1 MKQKTGLA
9 TGGQN
14 QYNETVCKK
23 GEIKMEITLQT
34 LLIVCPLVFLAGL
47 IDAIAGGGGLI
58 SLPAYFFAGVPAH
71 MAIATNK
78 LSSSIGT
85 LVAAFRFYRR
95 RLIQPDAA
103 LMGVGC
109 ALLGSAIGSNLSL
122 MASENLIRI
131 IMIPLLPFVAWHV
144 LNGKGLK
151 ETEGEVDLPKR
162 QVLKVVALSA
172 FVVGMYDGFYGPG
185 TGTFLILLF
194 TAFAGMNVTIANGN
208 AKVINLASNVMSLFV
223 FLLNGQVL
231 FLLGLPAALCSI
243 AGNYLGSTLV
253 MKNGIRI
260 VRPIIIVVLVILFI
274 KIIME
279 MM

>member
-1 MKQKTGLA
+1 MYRFQTSPQRIPG
-9 TGGQN
+9 
-14 QYNETVCKK
+14 KK
-23 GEIKMEITLQT
+23 LWGS
-34 LLIVCPLVFLAGL
+34 LLLFL
-47 IDAIAGGGGLI
+47 
-58 SLPAYFFAGVPAH
+58 
-71 MAIATNK
+71 
-78 LSSSIGT
+78 
-85 LVAAFRFYRR
+85 
-95 RLIQPDAA
+95 
-103 LMGVGC
+103 
-109 ALLGSAIGSNLSL
+109 
-122 MASENLIRI
+122 
-131 IMIPLLPFVAWHV
+131 
-144 LNGKGLK
+144 
-151 ETEGEVDLPKR
+151 
-162 QVLKVVALSA
+162 
-172 FVVGMYDGFYGPG
+172 
-185 TGTFLILLF
+185 FLILLF

>member
-1 MKQKTGLA
+1 M
-9 TGGQN
+9 
-14 QYNETVCKK
+14 
-23 GEIKMEITLQT
+23 
-34 LLIVCPLVFLAGL
+34 
-47 IDAIAGGGGLI
+47 
-58 SLPAYFFAGVPAH
+58 
-71 MAIATNK
+71 
-78 LSSSIGT
+78 
-85 LVAAFRFYRR
+85 
-95 RLIQPDAA
+95 
-103 LMGVGC
+103 
-109 ALLGSAIGSNLSL
+109 
-122 MASENLIRI
+122 
-131 IMIPLLPFVAWHV
+131 
-144 LNGKGLK
+144 
-151 ETEGEVDLPKR
+151 
-162 QVLKVVALSA
+162 LKVVALSA